1 MKIRRFKDLSILK
14 KIASI
19 SFFAMLLI
27 SVVILFYLIPLIENK
42 LTDEKRIATQK
53 VVDLAYSL
61 VADYDKRV
69 QNGEFTLEEGQ
80 KRAVARI
87 KGLRYGKNDYF
98 WINDLA
104 PKMIMHPYKPELD
117 GKDLSDIKDPK
128 GKALFVE
135 MANLCKE
142 KGEGFVD
149 YFWPKPG
156 EKEPVAKV
164 SFVKL
169 YKPWGWV
176 IGSGIYVDDV
186 TASIARIRWTIVLVL
201 ASIVLISLLM
211 SFAIGRSISSS
222 LKKFAAVLQELAQG
236 GGDLTRRI
244 EIERRDET
252 GELAENINKI
262 IDSHRCIIDNIIR
275 SADSVVSTVG
285 LLRLKTEKTAEGSRE
300 QARQASQIA
309 TAAEEMSQTITDIA
323 KSTSLAS
330 GTSSGAMD
338 IATKGKDVVDGA
350 VATVGRVYSSTIELS
365 TMIEKLNNSV
375 GEIGN
380 IITVIKDIADQT
392 NLLAL
397 NAAIE
402 AARAGEQGRGFA
414 VVADEVRKLAEKTI
428 KATTEITDKIGTVQ
442 NESELTTKSMGE
454 ASGEVTK
461 ATEYI
466 RQVEDTLNHIVE
478 AVQKVRDQ
486 INQIATAVH
495 EQSAA
500 TEEVAHNI
508 EKTSAISKDVDRM
521 SEEIM
526 NDVNA
531 LAGVA
536 GELKSTATCKTK

>member
-1 MKIRRFKDLSILK
+1 MSILQ

-19 SFFAMLLI
+19 SSLAMLLI
-27 SVVILFYLIPLIENK
+27 AVVILFYLIPFIENK
-42 LTDEKRIATQK
+42 LTDEKRIATK
-53 VVDLAYSL
+53 HIVEIVYSL
-61 VADYDKRV
+61 VDNYAQRV
-69 QNGEFTLEEGQ
+69 QNGEFSLEEGQ
-80 KRAVARI
+80 KRAVGRI
-87 KGLRYGKNDYF
+87 KSLRYNEKDYL
-98 WINDLA
+98 WINDLE

-117 GKDLSDIKDPK
+117 GKDLSNVKDPN

-135 MANLCKE
+135 MANACKE

-149 YFWPKPG
+149 YLWPKPG
-156 EKEPVAKV
+156 EKDPVAKV

-176 IGSGIYVDDV
+176 IGSGVYVDDV
-186 TASIARIRWTIVLVL
+186 AASISRIRWSIILVL
-201 ASIVLISLLM
+201 TVIVLISLFM
-211 SFAIGRSISSS
+211 SFAVGRSISLS

-244 EIERRDET
+244 EIERQDET
-252 GELAENINKI
+252 GLLAENINKM
-262 IDSHRCIIDNIIR
+262 IDTHKCIIDNIIR
-275 SADSVVSTVG
+275 ATDSVIATVG
-285 LLRLKTEKTAEGSRE
+285 LLRVKTEKTTEGSRE
-300 QARQASQIA
+300 QADKASQIA
-309 TAAEEMSQTITDIA
+309 TASEEMSQTITDIA
-323 KSTSLAS
+323 KSTSMAS
-330 GTSSGAMD
+330 ETSSGAMD

-350 VATVGRVYSSTIELS
+350 VTTVGRVHSSTIELS
-365 TMIEKLNNSV
+365 SMIDKLNHSV

-428 KATTEITDKIGTVQ
+428 KATTEITAKIGAVQ

-454 ASGEVTK
+454 ASGEVIR

-478 AVQKVRDQ
+478 AVQQVRDQ
-486 INQIATAVH
+486 INQIATAVD

-500 TEEVAHNI
+500 PEEVSRNI
-508 EKTSAISKDVDRM
+508 EKTSAISKGMEKM

-526 NDVNA
+526 NDVNS
-531 LAGVA
+531 LAVIAEG
-536 GELKSTATCKTK
+536 LKSAATCKTK